1 MAMMGEGPRA
11 MGIFIIFLFNRLVLT
26 LAFLPAVWFL
36 ITIPSGLGLLG
47 VTYLLRQTF
56 VSYPI

>member
-56 VSYPI
+56 VSYPT